1 MDIMKNEIKIDNV
14 QTIPQVLL
22 YNKYFKNDPEV
33 MRGRENFDSL
43 MRFLENN
50 AIVNYSS
57 DLWSWFHSLYFLFTL
72 ILMDD

>member
-1 MDIMKNEIKIDNV
+1 MKNEIKIDNV

-57 DLWSWFHSLYFLFTL
+57 DL
-72 ILMDD
+72 